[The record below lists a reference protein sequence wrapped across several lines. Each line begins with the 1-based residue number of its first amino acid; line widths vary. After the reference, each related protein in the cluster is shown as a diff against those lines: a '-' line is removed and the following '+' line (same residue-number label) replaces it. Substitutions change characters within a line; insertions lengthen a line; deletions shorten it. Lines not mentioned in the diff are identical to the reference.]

1 MIKFSVLAERLKT
14 KIELVNQTLGTG
26 LNFNVVSDTGEYKKP
41 DRVGNEVT
49 DYINCLL
56 SLTSSDISNLTD
68 GTVIATQT
76 ARLDVIVR
84 MPDVAADEVYNNEEL
99 ETVAMKIEQV
109 RAVLSNLTQSSEFVS
124 IKENSD
130 DESSPEY
137 SVSIIYQNAVSGER
151 NIVANIG
158 DSFTFSV
165 YIYYILIQGG
175 INTKSLVFNLDG
187 TILPYQAVSV
197 IKSKTYDS
205 NVFSNTL
212 DGSVKNTAIQS
223 NWSATFELPAI
234 KGDFWDM
241 IFEILTGADK
251 LNTAHVLSFKVGSK
265 INNYLVNIGEVTLNG
280 ETVKNAGLKVSFFES
295 DDNFYL
301 LDFAGNYEK
310 IYENTT
316 QNPITVNISVVGDG
330 TGFYFIESDQIKVKT
345 VITNE
350 IIQWQG
356 VKVLAGQSLWVSK
369 NVQKQEK

>member
-14 KIELVNQTLGTG
+14 KIESVNQMLGTG

-84 MPDVAADEVYNNEEL
+84 MPDVSADEVYNNEEL

-109 RAVLSNLTQSSEFVS
+109 RAVLSTLTQSSEFVS

-205 NVFSNTL
+205 NVFSNTT

-234 KGDFWDM
+234 KGNFWDS
-241 IFEILTGADK
+241 IFEILTGEDK
-251 LNTAHVLSFKVGSK
+251 LNTAHVLSFSDGSNRK
-265 INNYLVNIGEVTLNG
+265 NYLVNIGEVTLNG
-280 ETVKNAGLKVSFFES
+280 ETIKNVGLKVSFFES
-295 DDNFYL
+295 DDNYDLISLPNSYQSYTANQNGEVWLKPTNGTAFYFL
-301 LDFAGNYEK
+301 EDEQIEIEAITSMTRIITEGK
-310 IYENTT
+310 TVWATSNTT
-316 QNPITVNISVVGDG
+316 T
-330 TGFYFIESDQIKVKT
+330 
-345 VITNE
+345 
-350 IIQWQG
+350 
-356 VKVLAGQSLWVSK
+356 
-369 NVQKQEK
+369 